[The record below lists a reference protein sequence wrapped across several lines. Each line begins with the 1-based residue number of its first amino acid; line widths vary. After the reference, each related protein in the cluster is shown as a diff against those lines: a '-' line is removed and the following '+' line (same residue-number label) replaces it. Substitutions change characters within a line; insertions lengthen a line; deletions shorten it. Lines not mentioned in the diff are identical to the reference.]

1 MSEAAVSAGPL
12 APEHPSKRRRVAK
25 IVSWIVG
32 LVVLLALL
40 HLAGV
45 DVWGWLS
52 ELWDTVTEISFFYIV
67 LGCLFQAASRTWRCS
82 RRTRPASRSTTS
94 SRRTSGRS

>member
-1 MSEAAVSAGPL
+1 MGAV
-12 APEHPSKRRRVAK
+12 APERPSKRRRVVK
-25 IVSWIVG
+25 IVSWLVG

-52 ELWDTVTEISFFYIV
+52 ELWDTVSEITFDA
-67 LGCLFQAASRTWRCS
+67 LHRGLA
-82 RRTRPASRSTTS
+82 
-94 SRRTSGRS
+94 

>member
-12 APEHPSKRRRVAK
+12 APERPSKRRRVAK

-52 ELWDTVTEISFFYIV
+52 ELWDTVTEISFVYIV
-67 LGCLFQAASRTWRCS
+67 LGLPVPGP
-82 RRTRPASRSTTS
+82 RRPH
-94 SRRTSGRS
+94 